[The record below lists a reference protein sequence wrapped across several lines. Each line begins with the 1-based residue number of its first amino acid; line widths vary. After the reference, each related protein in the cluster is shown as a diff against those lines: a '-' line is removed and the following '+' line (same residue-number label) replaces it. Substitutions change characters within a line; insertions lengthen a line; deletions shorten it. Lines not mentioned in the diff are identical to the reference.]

1 MRATVKWDDTQRP
14 AVYDEILF
22 PDDGSEGSAAAL
34 EHAVDLARR
43 HDATLDV
50 LHARGNGDEDA
61 EAIVERAAAVAGDA
75 GIEVNTVTLEGSPHE
90 TIVEY
95 VSDRGIDAVVMGT
108 HGRRG
113 LDRYV
118 LGSVTEK
125 VLRSVSVP
133 VLVVPTAGAA

>member
-1 MRATVKWDDTQRP
+1 M
-14 AVYDEILF
+14 YDEILF

-43 HDATLDV
+43 HEATLDV
-50 LHARGNGDEDA
+50 LHATGNGEADA
-61 EAIVERAAAVAGDA
+61 DAVVERAAAAAGADGVA
-75 GIEVNTVTLEGSPHE
+75 VNTVTLEGSPHE

-95 VSDRGIDAVVMGT
+95 VTDRGIDAVVMGT

-125 VLRSVSVP
+125 VLRSVPVP
-133 VLVVPTAGAA
+133 VLVVPMTDTE